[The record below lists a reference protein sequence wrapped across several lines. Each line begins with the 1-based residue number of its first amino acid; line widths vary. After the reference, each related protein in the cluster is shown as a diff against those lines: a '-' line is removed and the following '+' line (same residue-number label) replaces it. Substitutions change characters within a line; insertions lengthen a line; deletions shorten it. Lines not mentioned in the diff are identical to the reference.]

1 MYILDE
7 FFNGRREKLS
17 FWTCELALIGG
28 ESFYSLCAFSLLEF
42 AGSKS
47 AWLQCIRA
55 SHE

>member
-7 FFNGRREKLS
+7 FLNGRRENLS

-47 AWLQCIRA
+47 AWLQRIRV
-55 SHE
+55 SHG